1 MTNKLMIAIQNYI
14 VAKQQSQ
21 DAEAIA
27 KQALNAYRNAKGAG
41 DVATLYSN
49 MIRTNDVAE
58 DAAQSLADYATELA
72 DLAAEHHL
80 PPVK

>member
-1 MTNKLMIAIQNYI
+1 MIAIQNYI

-27 KQALNAYRNAKGAG
+27 KRALDAYRNAKGSG

-49 MIRTNDVAE
+49 MIRTNDNAE

-72 DLAAEHHL
+72 DLASEHHL
-80 PPVK
+80 PPVN